1 MADITLSDGRA
12 LTFDLYKLTIKEY
25 RSLFDKTQ
33 AQDEEDRLIARTVG
47 LSLDEYQALAY
58 PDFRRL
64 ADAFFKKAREP
75 LADPNSAS
83 ASS

>member
-12 LTFDLYKLTIKEY
+12 LTFDLYQLTIKEY

-33 AQDEEDRLIARTVG
+33 AQDEEDRLIARTAG
-47 LSLDEYQALAY
+47 LSLDEYQALPY

-64 ADAFFKKAREP
+64 AEAFFKKAREP
-75 LADPNSAS
+75 LSDPNSAS